1 MNENLFQTEYDVS
14 KKNKLKNFYTRN
26 KSIIF
31 ITIFI
36 FIAACLSAFFYSE
49 SQKNKR
55 LALANNYVVAKINLE
70 NGKKDVATNM
80 LKKLILSNDQT
91 YSTLSFLLVLNE
103 NLVSEK
109 QELLELFDHI
119 INNNKF
125 DNEITNLIIFKKL
138 IFQSNF
144 SNESELLEIAKPLI
158 NAETVWKPHVLLL
171 MGDYFASKK
180 ENMKAKNFYLE
191 ILSLQDIQKD
201 FYEHARSKLS
211 EITND

>member
-1 MNENLFQTEYDVS
+1 MNENLFQTEYDVT
-14 KKNKLKNFYTRN
+14 KKDKLKNFYAQN

-36 FIAACLSAFFYSE
+36 FIAASLSIFFYAE

-55 LALANNYVVAKINLE
+55 AVLANNYVEAKINLE

-80 LKKLILSNDQT
+80 LKKLIFSNDQT

-125 DNEITNLIIFKKL
+125 DNEIANLIIFKKL
-138 IFQSNF
+138 IFQSSF

-158 NAETVWKPHVLLL
+158 STETVWKPHVLLL
-171 MGDYFASKK
+171 MGDYFASKN
-180 ENMKAKNFYLE
+180 ENMKAKDFYLQ
-191 ILSLQDIQKD
+191 ILSTKGLQKD
-201 FYEHARSKLS
+201 FYELARSKLS
-211 EITND
+211 EIAND